1 MKNNPAHP
9 STPGEHGHRAAHDPL
24 TRAVL
29 QVAQAAGA
37 FIEYWG
43 FKAIHGRI
51 WTLLAL
57 HREPLPQ
64 SEIADLLGVSRSL
77 VSSAIAE
84 LTEYGLVRAVDE
96 HRNAPYEA
104 VIDIWPTIADVLR
117 SREWMLLEGAR
128 VALEAAIE
136 EAEIAAAAPLPGE
149 PLRWDVDRLR
159 MLLSLT
165 EMAQGFLKMVIA
177 LRMPRA
183 PENLGGWLGRAQNL
197 VARLRGGVAI
207 VTR

>member
-1 MKNNPAHP
+1 MKNTALAADHP
-9 STPGEHGHRAAHDPL
+9 HKTGADPL

-29 QVAQAAGA
+29 QVAQAAGN

-64 SEIADLLGVSRSL
+64 TEVADLLGVSRSL
-77 VSSAIAE
+77 VSTAMAE
-84 LTEYGLVRAVDE
+84 LLEYGLVRAVDE

-104 VIDIWPTIADVLR
+104 VIDIWPAIADVLR

-136 EAEIAAAAPLPGE
+136 EAEIAGSNPQA
-149 PLRWDVDRLR
+149 PLRWDLDRLR

-177 LRMPRA
+177 LRLPRA
-183 PENLGGWLGRAQNL
+183 PEGFGGWVGRAQSL
-197 VARLRGGVAI
+197 VARLRGAPAPA
-207 VTR
+207 R

>member
-1 MKNNPAHP
+1 MKSSA
-9 STPGEHGHRAAHDPL
+9 SPGSLPNEHSHKTGADPL
-24 TRAVL
+24 TRSVL
-29 QVAQAAGA
+29 QVAQAAGN

-57 HREPLPQ
+57 HKEPLPQ
-64 SEIADLLGVSRSL
+64 TDVADLLGVSRSL
-77 VSSAIAE
+77 VSTAMAE
-84 LTEYGLVRAVDE
+84 LLEFGLVRAVDE

-104 VIDIWPTIADVLR
+104 VIDIWPAISDVLR
-117 SREWMLLEGAR
+117 SREWMLLESAR

-136 EAEIAAAAPLPGE
+136 EAEIAGSGE
-149 PLRWDVDRLR
+149 RGPPLRWDLDRLR

-177 LRMPRA
+177 LRLPRV
-183 PENLGGWLGRAQNL
+183 PEGFGGWLGRAQSL
-197 VARLRGGVAI
+197 VARLRGGVAP
-207 VTR
+207 VR

>member
-1 MKNNPAHP
+1 MKNTVLAAEHP
-9 STPGEHGHRAAHDPL
+9 HKTGADPL

-29 QVAQAAGA
+29 QVAQAAGN

-64 SEIADLLGVSRSL
+64 TDVADLLGVSRSL
-77 VSSAIAE
+77 VSTAMAE
-84 LTEYGLVRAVDE
+84 LLEYGLVRAVDE

-104 VIDIWPTIADVLR
+104 VIDIWPAIADVLR

-136 EAEIAAAAPLPGE
+136 EAEIAGSNPQAE
-149 PLRWDVDRLR
+149 LRWDLDRLR

-177 LRMPRA
+177 LRLPRA
-183 PENLGGWLGRAQNL
+183 PEGFGGWVGRAQSL
-197 VARLRGGVAI
+197 VARLRGAPAPA
-207 VTR
+207 R